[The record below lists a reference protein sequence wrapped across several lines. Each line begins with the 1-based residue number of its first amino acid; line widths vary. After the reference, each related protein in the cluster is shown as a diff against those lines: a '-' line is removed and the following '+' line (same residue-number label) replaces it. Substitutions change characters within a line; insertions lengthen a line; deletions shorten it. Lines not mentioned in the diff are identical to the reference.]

1 MAEICKDIDKG
12 LGDLSAAV
20 DRLNKRLDNLERKQ
34 NECCNDKDKNK
45 LTDLSALLKR
55 LEKAEKDILELGG
68 VVKTIIDD
76 VKDILDSLG
85 EHNENAK
92 ESQNIFSAIVNF
104 FIDE

>member
-1 MAEICKDIDKG
+1 MAEVCKDIDAG
-12 LGDLSAAV
+12 LAALNAAIN
-20 DRLNKRLDNLERKQ
+20 RLNKRLDNLERKQ
-34 NECCNDKDKNK
+34 NECCDNKDKP
-45 LTDLSALLKR
+45 TDLSALLKR

-68 VVKTIIDD
+68 VVKTVIDD
-76 VKDILDSLG
+76 IKDILDSLG